1 MKVLTRICALAGIAV
16 GLSALSAA
24 SAWAADLK
32 VGFITSL
39 SGPVSSLGI
48 PYEKGIKA
56 ALAYKSEVGG
66 RKIQL
71 VQLDDA
77 SDPSTA
83 ARNARK
89 LIDEDKVDVIIGTAG
104 SPGALAI
111 AAVARETKTPLISIA
126 NANLPGEEGA
136 WMVTLP
142 QPAPLM
148 VSAVVERMKKSGVK
162 TVGYIGFSDAWGDL
176 VYDALHEERRAG
188 RHQGRVERALCA
200 RRFVGDGPGAED
212 RRARPDAVI
221 TGTSGTPGALP
232 YLALAER
239 GYKGQIYG
247 MHALINPDFVR
258 VGGTSV
264 EGLLAPTGP
273 VIVAEQLPDSNPI
286 RKVSMDFRAAYQK
299 ANGAPPTDAF
309 SAYSFDAWLLFLDA
323 AARDQG
329 RAGHAGLPRRAARCD
344 RQHQGAG
351 RHAQRL
357 QLQARQPLRLGRTL
371 ARHRQARKRP
381 MEAGSLNMRK
391 LTQLISLTAI
401 ALAAAHATAADLK
414 VGFISSLSGPVS
426 ALGIPY
432 EKGIRAAIAEHPDVG
447 RPQGRADRARRRL
460 RPDDR
465 RPQRA
470 QAGGR
475 GQGRRAD
482 RHLRR
487 ARRDGHRG
495 GGARDSTRR

>member
-1 MKVLTRICALAGIAV
+1 MKLTTSIRALAGVAF
-16 GLSALSAA
+16 ALSAA
-24 SAWAADLK
+24 GAWAADYK

-48 PYEKGIKA
+48 PYEKGMKA
-56 ALAYKSEVGG
+56 ALAYKSEVNG
-66 RKIQL
+66 RKVQL

-89 LIDEDKVDVIIGTAG
+89 MIDEDKVDVIIGTAG

-148 VSAVVERMKKSGVK
+148 LSAVVDQMKKSGVK

-176 VYDALHEERRAG
+176 VYDALTKSAPAAGIKVVSNERYARADASVTG
-188 RHQGRVERALCA
+188 QVLKIVALK
-200 RRFVGDGPGAED
+200 
-212 RRARPDAVI
+212 PDAVI

-232 YLALAER
+232 YLALQER

-258 VGGTSV
+258 VGGNAV

-286 RKVSMDFRAAYQK
+286 RKISMDFRSAYQK
-299 ANGAPPTDAF
+299 ANGAAPTDAF

-323 AARDQG
+323 A
-329 RAGHAGLPRRAARCD
+329 
-344 RQHQGAG
+344 
-351 RHAQRL
+351 QRTKGEPGTP
-357 QLQARQPLRLGRTL
+357 AFR
-371 ARHRQARKRP
+371 
-381 MEAGSLNMRK
+381 
-391 LTQLISLTAI
+391 
-401 ALAAAHATAADLK
+401 
-414 VGFISSLSGPVS
+414 S
-426 ALGIPY
+426 ALRDSIVSTKELVGTHSVYNFKPTDRY
-432 EKGIRAAIAEHPDVG
+432 GSDDRSRVVVKLEKGQWKLVP
-447 RPQGRADRARRRL
+447 
-460 RPDDR
+460 
-465 RPQRA
+465 
-470 QAGGR
+470 
-475 GQGRRAD
+475 
-482 RHLRR
+482 
-487 ARRDGHRG
+487 
-495 GGARDSTRR
+495 